1 MAFST
6 TTRHRL
12 CLPAILLCSMLIPT
26 ATAQTGEFAAQ
37 ELQRQQERE
46 RALREQQE
54 RVPDVRLPP
63 PAAEEFERL
72 PERETPCFTIDT
84 IVLKGDAPQFEWAL
98 AAADRP
104 DDPATGRCLGS
115 TGINRVMKRIQ
126 NAIIERGSTGAGIV
140 WGMLGAGLGR
150 WLLGLEEET
159 ALLWIALPIFVGFIP
174 FCIFVLPKHLR
185 KAGIL

>member
-1 MAFST
+1 MNRSASA
-6 TTRHRL
+6 RHWL
-12 CLPAILLCSMLIPT
+12 WLPAILLCSTLVPI

-37 ELQRQQERE
+37 ELLRQQERE

-54 RVPDVRLPP
+54 RIPDVRLPP
-63 PAAEEFERL
+63 AAPEAIERL
-72 PERETPCFTIDT
+72 PETETPCFTINA
-84 IVLKGDAPQFEWAL
+84 IVLKSDAPQFDWAL
-98 AAADRP
+98 AAADP
-104 DDPATGRCLGS
+104 ADDPASGRCLGS
-115 TGINRVMKRIQ
+115 SGINLVMKRIQ